1 MIILNKRGRKYFF
14 NYCIVILF
22 SHCNSPI
29 IHNNDIEE
37 MQVEKQES
45 KSYKKIQGFS
55 LENFQID
62 SSKVKK
68 GESFSEI
75 LQDLN
80 ISYEKI
86 HKIGE
91 EFKSVYDIRRI
102 YPGDKYYIL
111 RTKDSSNLSKL
122 IYQYSL
128 TENVVMSFLDS
139 LNVEIINKPIEIR
152 IQKNQA

>member
-14 NYCIVILF
+14 NCCIVILF

-45 KSYKKIQGFS
+45 NSYKKIQGFS

-80 ISYEKI
+80 IFMRKFTKLEKNLR
-86 HKIGE
+86 
-91 EFKSVYDIRRI
+91 VYM
-102 YPGDKYYIL
+102 
-111 RTKDSSNLSKL
+111 T
-122 IYQYSL
+122 
-128 TENVVMSFLDS
+128 
-139 LNVEIINKPIEIR
+139 
-152 IQKNQA
+152 